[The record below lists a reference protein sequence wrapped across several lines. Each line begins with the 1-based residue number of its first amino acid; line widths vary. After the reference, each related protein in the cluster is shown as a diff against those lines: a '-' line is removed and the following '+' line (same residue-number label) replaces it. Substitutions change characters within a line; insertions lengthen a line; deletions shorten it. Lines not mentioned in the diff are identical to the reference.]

1 MTLEQVRWIF
11 GYKIVVMLTLLID
24 LFQGRAAGVTVLM
37 DLLDGSRQ
45 FLVAA
50 EERYITISFLEY
62 FCVICCLSAEFL
74 IVQVQD

>member
-11 GYKIVVMLTLLID
+11 GFKIVVMLTLLID

-50 EERYITISFLEY
+50 EERYINISSLECFSVSSAVFLQ
-62 FCVICCLSAEFL
+62 SS
-74 IVQVQD
+74 

>member
-11 GYKIVVMLTLLID
+11 GFKIVVMLTLLID

-50 EERYITISFLEY
+50 EERYITISFLE
-62 FCVICCLSAEFL
+62 
-74 IVQVQD
+74 

>member
-11 GYKIVVMLTLLID
+11 GFKIVAMLTLLID

-50 EERYITISFLEY
+50 EERYITISFLEC
-62 FCVICCLSAEFL
+62 FSVSSAVFL
-74 IVQVQD
+74 QSS

>member
-11 GYKIVVMLTLLID
+11 GFKIVVMLTLLID

-62 FCVICCLSAEFL
+62 FSVSSAVFL
-74 IVQVQD
+74 QSS

>member
-1 MTLEQVRWIF
+1 
-11 GYKIVVMLTLLID
+11 MLILLID

-50 EERYITISFLEY
+50 EERYITISFLEC
-62 FCVICCLSAEFL
+62 FSVSSTVFL
-74 IVQVQD
+74 QSS

>member
-1 MTLEQVRWIF
+1 MNFFFF
-11 GYKIVVMLTLLID
+11 GFKIVVMLTLLID

-62 FCVICCLSAEFL
+62 FCVICLSAEFL
-74 IVQVQD
+74 IFQVQD

>member
-11 GYKIVVMLTLLID
+11 GFKIVVMLTLLID

-50 EERYITISFLEY
+50 EERYITISSLECFSVSSAVFLQ
-62 FCVICCLSAEFL
+62 SS
-74 IVQVQD
+74 

>member
-1 MTLEQVRWIF
+1 MTLELVRWIF
-11 GYKIVVMLTLLID
+11 GFKIVVMLTLLID

-50 EERYITISFLEY
+50 EERYITISFL
-62 FCVICCLSAEFL
+62 
-74 IVQVQD
+74 